1 MVGGTFGVQNKNG
14 SCPAVPKWDFH
25 LEEDADGV
33 RGLASDSQ
41 VSLAVF
47 MEHLSLL
54 SAIQT

>member
-1 MVGGTFGVQNKNG
+1 MQNKNG

-41 VSLAVF
+41 VSSAVF